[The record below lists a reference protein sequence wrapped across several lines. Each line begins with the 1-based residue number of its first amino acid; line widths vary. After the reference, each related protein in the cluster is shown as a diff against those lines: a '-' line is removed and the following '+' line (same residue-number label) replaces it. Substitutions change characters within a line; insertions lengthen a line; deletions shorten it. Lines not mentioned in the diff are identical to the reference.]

1 MQWRGPGSSR
11 IWGVPIT
18 GYMYIYAVYMQ
29 YACTVCI
36 YVDWRVL
43 WSFFRVVLPFQYQ
56 YSPIWRKNRPSEV
69 RASWAMFQNFYTE
82 KGRSFTVT
90 DIVISL
96 IIIRSCCLWNLHCV
110 NSWSDLEV
118 VSHSNY
124 VPDIS
129 CMWRSNV
136 ASESILNQSIPI
148 ASIAMIC
155 LLCLNQFSSGFCQP
169 LEY

>member
-1 MQWRGPGSSR
+1 MCS
-11 IWGVPIT
+11 GVGQALRVFGESPSQAT
-18 GYMYIYAVYMQ
+18 CTYTVYMHVM
-29 YACTVCI
+29 YAYMLTGEC
-36 YVDWRVL
+36 YGN
-43 WSFFRVVLPFQYQ
+43 FFRVVLPFQYQ

-129 CMWRSNV
+129 CMWRWNV
-136 ASESILNQSIPI
+136 TSESILNQSIPI